1 MDDFLSARTL
11 SSPHAIALIAHGKP
25 YTYAELNRYVGRF
38 ARRLLGLG
46 VQRGQPI
53 GALLPN
59 GFEYVVLIH
68 AIMRVGA
75 ILVPLN
81 TRLTPSEIDYQLK
94 ITRCDMVICAKET
107 AVTASELAMPLRH
120 IISVN
125 ETHDTS
131 ILYLGN
137 IAKDQS
143 VDFERGELALDS
155 PFAIVFTSGTSGQP
169 KGALLTIGNFFY
181 SAIAS
186 AYHIGTMPHDR
197 WLCVLPLYHVGGLS
211 IVLRCCLYGTTIELI
226 GKFDA
231 LLLNQHLAENPVTL
245 VSLVPTML
253 YRMLETRTQDQTP
266 LALRLV
272 LLGGATATPELL
284 AKAVAF
290 GVPIATTYGL
300 SEATSQVATAS
311 FESVQRKVGS
321 VGKPLLYTSVRIVD
335 DSGNSLPQGQH
346 GEIVVK
352 GFTVMREYV
361 NNPKATA
368 KTLRDGELFTGDIG
382 YLDEDGDLW
391 VLQRRSDLI
400 ISGGENIYPV
410 EVEAVLRQH
419 PSVQEAVV
427 VGLPN
432 NEWGQIVGAMVV
444 LHPHKL
450 TTPEALIQFC
460 RQALA
465 SYKCPRLVHIV
476 SELPLTA
483 SGKIKRTAIAEIL
496 QQVGSP

>member
-1 MDDFLSARTL
+1 
-11 SSPHAIALIAHGKP
+11 
-25 YTYAELNRYVGRF
+25 
-38 ARRLLGLG
+38 
-46 VQRGQPI
+46 
-53 GALLPN
+53 LPN
-59 GFEYVVLIH
+59 SFEYVVLIH

-94 ITRCDMVICAKET
+94 ITDCEIVICAKET
-107 AVTASELAMPLRH
+107 ATTASELAMPLRH

-125 ETHDTS
+125 ETNDTS

-137 IAKDQS
+137 IAKDQTL
-143 VDFERGELALDS
+143 DFERGELALDS
-155 PFAIVFTSGTSGQP
+155 PFAIVFTSGTSGHP

-181 SAIAS
+181 SAMSS
-186 AYHIGTMPHDR
+186 AYHIGTMPYDR

-211 IVLRCCLYGTTIELI
+211 IVLRCCLYGTSIELI

-231 LLLNQHLAENPVTL
+231 PMLNQHLAENPVTL

-253 YRMLETRTQDQTP
+253 YRMLETRTPEQNP

-272 LLGGATATPELL
+272 LLGGAAATPELL
-284 AKAVAF
+284 AKALQY

-300 SEATSQVATAS
+300 SEATSQVATAP
-311 FESVQRKVGS
+311 FETVQRKIGT
-321 VGKPLLYTSVRIVD
+321 VGKPLLYTSLRIVD
-335 DSGNSLPQGQH
+335 DNGNSLPHGQH

-361 NNPKATA
+361 NNPEATN

-382 YLDEDGDLW
+382 YIDDDGDLW

-400 ISGGENIYPV
+400 ISGGENIYPA

-427 VGLPN
+427 VGLPD
-432 NEWGQIVGAMVV
+432 NEWGQIVGAGVV
-444 LHPHKL
+444 LYTDKPAI
-450 TTPEALIQFC
+450 PEDLIQFC

-465 SYKCPRLVHIV
+465 SYKCPRLIRIIN
-476 SELPLTA
+476 ELPLTA
-483 SGKIKRTAIAEIL
+483 SGKIKRVAIVESL
-496 QQVGSP
+496 QEVGS